1 MTALREHPPAPWHL
15 WLVAILAIAWNAMG
29 ALDYYLTQSG
39 DAEYLSAFTPE
50 QVAFF
55 TGFPAWVDAS
65 WAVAVWGGLL
75 GALLLLLRKS
85 LAVPVLLISLLAM
98 VLTTIHNYLLMDGLQ
113 VMGDPFSLTFTLV
126 IFLVALF
133 LLRYANRQR
142 RNGVLR

>member
-1 MTALREHPPAPWHL
+1 MTEQRERQPAPWHL

-50 QVAFF
+50 QIAFF
-55 TGFPAWVDAS
+55 TDFPAWVDAS
-65 WAVAVWGGLL
+65 WAIAVWGGLF
-75 GALLLLLRKS
+75 GALMLLLRKPV
-85 LAVPVLLISLLAM
+85 AVPVLLISLLAM
-98 VLTTIHNYLLMDGLQ
+98 MVTTIHNYLFADGLQ

-133 LLRYANRQR
+133 LLRYASRQR
-142 RNGVLR
+142 RNGVLY